1 MIAENEVKTPR
12 SRAERYFS
20 GKKSQMAQI
29 SGRRI
34 AGPERNRRATH
45 KLWTNMQ
52 YIEFGGFFLCFLDY
66 KFTYHFLFFLTLFV
80 DGTRMSLKRKKK
92 RKKIRKRKKTWV
104 WAQSRLSICGPSKIR
119 V

>member
-52 YIEFGGFFLCFLDY
+52 YIEFGGFFYAFWIISSHII
-66 KFTYHFLFFLTLFV
+66 FFFFLHYSWMGL
-80 DGTRMSLKRKKK
+80 GCL
-92 RKKIRKRKKTWV
+92 
-104 WAQSRLSICGPSKIR
+104 
-119 V
+119 